1 MLNELLYLGYLVFF
15 LLILFVEH
23 RDLYCSQIWSKEC
36 TGEGMSY
43 QGTQP
48 LEGDSPKTLV
58 HRLVRA
64 AGSENRSIKWR
75 RALILSSIVV
85 AVILLVIIPL
95 TGDEVFS
102 LPRFDLYITCV
113 LSSFAILYF
122 SFNYYSYHIFNKG
135 RNNAKNAGKE
145 LLEQINE

>member
-1 MLNELLYLGYLVFF
+1 MLNEILYVLYLAFF

-23 RDLYCSQIWSKEC
+23 RDLYCSQIWSKKC
-36 TGEGMSY
+36 DGEGMPY

-48 LEGDSPKTLV
+48 QQDDSVETLV
-58 HRLVRA
+58 HRLTRA

-95 TGDEVFS
+95 TGDETFT

-113 LSSFAILYF
+113 LASFTILYF
-122 SFNYYSYHIFNKG
+122 SFNYYSYHIFTKG
-135 RNNAKNAGKE
+135 RNNAKEAGKE
-145 LLEQINE
+145 LLNKISL